1 MRIRGVFLVLL
12 SLYMLS
18 SCTNTYKIQNKK
30 VEKELSKDHEQQY
43 YYIFLEANRK
53 KLLGD
58 INSALALF
66 YQCLEINPN
75 SAVAMAEISK
85 IHEII
90 QNYDTAIKYA
100 KSAVDKD
107 PKNKWYSLNLAK
119 LYIVK
124 EDYNQAQIVYET
136 IYLHHKDDIEIAQNL
151 AELYIQ
157 NSQYQDAI
165 TIYNDIEKQYGIS
178 ENISLRKQQLY
189 YKTGQTLK
197 AYEEID
203 KLIKY
208 FPNET
213 RYYGIMAEMYTN
225 DNLFLKAEEYYNK
238 LFELDSINES
248 GQLSK
253 IDFYRKKLDYD
264 NVFRMINRVIKNK
277 NIDFDQKVMVFVSIL
292 NNQKEFN
299 LYNQQIKKELDILK
313 LMYPQQI
320 DSYTLNAD
328 YYVKMNK
335 LNEAKDELI
344 CITDNFSANIY
355 LWEQLLSIYSYK
367 TDFEGLYHK
376 SITAIDSFPNHALF
390 YLFNGISANQTN
402 RNESAVVILEKGLN
416 KAKNDEKI
424 KIDFYTYLGE
434 AYHNIKDYKNSDYYF
449 KLAIQNNPDDLSIL
463 NNYSYYLSLREENL
477 EYAESLSK
485 RTIEAEPKNSTFLD
499 TYAWILYKLER
510 YEDAKYYIQKAIDNG
525 GVDSDVIVEHFGDI
539 LYKNG
544 EIDRALE
551 LWKLSKQM
559 GNTSKE
565 LENKINKEV
574 ELE

>member
-1 MRIRGVFLVLL
+1 
-12 SLYMLS
+12 
-18 SCTNTYKIQNKK
+18 
-30 VEKELSKDHEQQY
+30 
-43 YYIFLEANRK
+43 
-53 KLLGD
+53 
-58 INSALALF
+58 
-66 YQCLEINPN
+66 
-75 SAVAMAEISK
+75 
-85 IHEII
+85 
-90 QNYDTAIKYA
+90 
-100 KSAVDKD
+100 
-107 PKNKWYSLNLAK
+107 
-119 LYIVK
+119 
-124 EDYNQAQIVYET
+124 
-136 IYLHHKDDIEIAQNL
+136 
-151 AELYIQ
+151 
-157 NSQYQDAI
+157 
-165 TIYNDIEKQYGIS
+165 
-178 ENISLRKQQLY
+178 
-189 YKTGQTLK
+189 
-197 AYEEID
+197 
-203 KLIKY
+203 
-208 FPNET
+208 
-213 RYYGIMAEMYTN
+213 MYTN

-344 CITDNFSANIY
+344 YITDNFSANIY